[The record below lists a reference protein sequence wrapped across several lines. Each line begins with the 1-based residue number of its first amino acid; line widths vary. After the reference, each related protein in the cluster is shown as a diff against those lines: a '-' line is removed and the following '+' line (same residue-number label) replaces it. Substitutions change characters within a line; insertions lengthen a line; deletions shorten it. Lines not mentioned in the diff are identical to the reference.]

1 MIPVGTVVGLATP
14 VIADVEV
21 DIGINKVLIKG
32 VDGLQGGPCSLI
44 GCE

>member
-1 MIPVGTVVGLATP
+1 MLSVRAIIRFTGAI
-14 VIADVEV
+14 IADVEV
-21 DIGINKVLIKG
+21 DIWVDKILIKG